1 MAQIRHLAAHRPD
14 TALAGLNRLT
24 GLDFEQW
31 PESLVNGNANRQ
43 KKADPKGRL
52 QAQELTCDVCV
63 DLRYA
68 DLR

>member
-31 PESLVNGNANRQ
+31 PESLLHAATAGQ
-43 KKADPKGRL
+43 KKADLRGRL